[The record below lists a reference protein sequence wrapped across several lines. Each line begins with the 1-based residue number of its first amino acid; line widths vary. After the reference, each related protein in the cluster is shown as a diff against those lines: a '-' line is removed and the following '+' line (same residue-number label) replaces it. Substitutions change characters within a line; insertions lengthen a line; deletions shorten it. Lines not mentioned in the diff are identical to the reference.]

1 MYLEILIIL
10 LLIIANGIFSMSEI
24 AVVSARKTLLRKRAD
39 DGDANAR
46 LALELGNEP
55 NQFLSTVQIGITLV
69 GILAGAF
76 GGATIASE
84 LAVILS
90 GISFLSPYSEAISIA
105 VVVLTVT
112 YLTLILGELV
122 PKRIALSSPE
132 DISSRVAPPMSTLS
146 KIASP
151 IIWLLSGSTEAVVR
165 LFGVK
170 PYVEP
175 IITEEEIRI
184 LIDQGT
190 TAGVIEEE
198 EKDIMERVFLLGDR
212 RAESIMTPRS
222 EIVWL
227 DIDDTS
233 EEVQR
238 KITSSPFS
246 LFPVSRRRLDNIMG
260 VVKAKDLLPCSIRD
274 NKVDL
279 KASLLPP
286 LIIPESMKALKV
298 LERFKQTGI
307 HIAVVIDEF
316 GSVRGIVTLT
326 NILEAMVGDIPHIEE
341 LAEPQLVERE
351 DGSWLVDGA
360 LPVQEFKE
368 ALQIEAKLP
377 EEDAGL
383 YQTVAGFVMMQL
395 EKVPT
400 TGDHFQWNDYR
411 FEVVDMDA
419 NRIDKLLVTPRISRK
434 SR

>member
-10 LLIIANGIFSMSEI
+10 LLIIINGIFSMSEI
-24 AVVSARKTLLRKRAD
+24 AVVSARKALLRKRAE
-39 DGDANAR
+39 DGDANAG
-46 LALELGNEP
+46 LALKLGNEP
-55 NQFLSTVQIGITLV
+55 TQFLSTVQIGITLV

-84 LAVILS
+84 LSNMLS
-90 GISFLSPYSEAISIA
+90 GSSVLSPYSDAISIFI
-105 VVVLTVT
+105 VVLAVT

-122 PKRIALSSPE
+122 PKRIGLSSPE
-132 DISSRVAPPMSTLS
+132 DISSRMAPSMSALS

-165 LFGVK
+165 LFGIK

-175 IITEEEIRI
+175 TITEEEIRI

-227 DIDDTS
+227 DIDDAP

-238 KITSSPFS
+238 KITSSPYS
-246 LFPVSRRRLDNIMG
+246 LFPVSKRRLDSVMG

-274 NKVDL
+274 HKVDL
-279 KASLLPP
+279 RSSLLPP
-286 LIIPESMKALKV
+286 LIIPESMRALKV

-351 DGSWLVDGA
+351 DGSWLVDGT
-360 LPVQEFKE
+360 LSIQEFKE
-368 ALQIEAKLP
+368 ALQIKDELP
-377 EEDAGL
+377 EENAGL
-383 YQTVAGFVMMQL
+383 YQTMAGFVMMQL
-395 EKVPT
+395 EKLPA
-400 TGDHFQWNDYR
+400 TGDHFQWNGYR

-419 NRIDKLLVTPRISRK
+419 NRIDKLLVAPQDRHKLR
-434 SR
+434 